1 MIGSILL
8 RTSPNPYISIT
19 IYNNDKLAYNY
30 SHIWTFN
37 KDVRY
42 GFVIN
47 ILLFS
52 FLLLSFL
59 LLSFLLLSFLLLS
72 FLLLSFLLLSFLLLS
87 FLLLSFLLLS
97 FLLLSFL
104 LFSVLLF
111 SFLLFSV
118 LLFSVLLLVFSCYSF
133 LLVLINYFDKITG
146 FSKITILS

>member
-30 SHIWTFN
+30 SQIWTFN

-59 LLSFLLLSFLLLS
+59 LLSFF
-72 FLLLSFLLLSFLLLS
+72 FY
-87 FLLLSFLLLS
+87 
-97 FLLLSFL
+97 
-104 LFSVLLF
+104 SVF
-111 SFLLFSV
+111 FYSV
-118 LLFSVLLLVFSCYSF
+118 FFYSVFFYSVFFYSVFFYSVFFYLVSSCSVFSCYSF
-133 LLVLINYFDKITG
+133 LLILINYFDKITG

>member
-30 SHIWTFN
+30 SHFWTFN

-52 FLLLSFL
+52 FLILSFL
-59 LLSFLLLSFLLLS
+59 ILSFLILSF
-72 FLLLSFLLLSFLLLS
+72 FFY
-87 FLLLSFLLLS
+87 
-97 FLLLSFL
+97 
-104 LFSVLLF
+104 SVF
-111 SFLLFSV
+111 FYSV
-118 LLFSVLLLVFSCYSF
+118 FFYLVSSCSVFSCYSF

>member
-47 ILLFS
+47 ILC
-52 FLLLSFL
+52 
-59 LLSFLLLSFLLLS
+59 
-72 FLLLSFLLLSFLLLS
+72 
-87 FLLLSFLLLS
+87 
-97 FLLLSFL
+97 
-104 LFSVLLF
+104 SVF
-111 SFLLFSV
+111 FYSV
-118 LLFSVLLLVFSCYSF
+118 FFYSVFFYSVFFYSVFFYSVFFYSVFFYSVFFYSVFFYSVFFYSVFFYSVFFYSVFFYLVSSCSVFSCYSF

>member
-72 FLLLSFLLLSFLLLS
+72 FLLLSFLLLSFLL
-87 FLLLSFLLLS
+87 
-97 FLLLSFL
+97 
-104 LFSVLLF
+104 FSVLLF
-111 SFLLFSV
+111 SFLLLSV